1 MVFLISLCLALIFIL
16 VCGDSLKKNPVPFY
30 IGTFAISFLSI
41 FAAWSDMAMPA
52 LIENWIIPIVAGG
65 GLTGAFFAIVMYAGA
80 FPNRSLGAKTF
91 IPLRGPLS
99 IIASINGLGHSVAYG
114 LSYYKKAL
122 NGFSELSTS
131 LIIFIVLSTIMT
143 LIMIPL
149 FITSFVSVRRKMK
162 AVTWKKLQRMAYIFY
177 ALLFVHVMMLMV
189 PPALKGSKGYDI
201 TVFVYVFIY
210 LSYLVCRLAKATGAT
225 AEKLPRK
232 QMVLVSLSLLVATST
247 VAVINANIEKP
258 EEKPDE
264 KLASE
269 KIEQTTDLS
278 ATNTL
283 KDGTFTGEGMGNNG
297 TIAVEVTITGGEISD
312 IVFTKFSDDAEYF
325 DVEKDGKE
333 MIDQVLQAQSAD
345 VDTIA
350 GATYS
355 SEGFLA
361 AVKDALKQAGQ

>member
-1 MVFLISLCLALIFIL
+1 MIFLISLCLALIFTL
-16 VCGDSLKKNPVPFY
+16 VCGDRLRKNPVPFY
-30 IGTFAISFLSI
+30 IGTILISLLSI
-41 FAAWSDMAMPA
+41 FAAWSDLAMPA
-52 LIENWIIPIVAGG
+52 LVEKWIIPIVAGG
-65 GLTGAFFAIVMYAGA
+65 GLTGAFFVIVMYAGA

-143 LIMIPL
+143 LIMLPL

-162 AVTWKKLQRMAYIFY
+162 ATTWKKLQRLAYVFY
-177 ALLFVHVMMLMV
+177 ALLFIHVMMLMV

-210 LSYLVCRLAKATGAT
+210 LSYLVCKVAKVLGKNP
-225 AEKLPRK
+225 EKLPKR
-232 QMVLVSLSLLVATST
+232 QMVAMAVALLVSTIS
-247 VAVINANIEKP
+247 VAVINANVEKP
-258 EEKPDE
+258 VEKVVESVEE
-264 KLASE
+264 S
-269 KIEQTTDLS
+269 IEQTTDLS

-283 KDGTFTGEGMGNNG
+283 KDGTFYGEGMGNNG

-333 MIDQVLQAQSAD
+333 MIDQVLTKQSAD

-361 AVKDALKQAGQ
+361 AVEEALEQAGQ

>member
-1 MVFLISLCLALIFIL
+1 MIFLISLCLALIFTL
-16 VCGDSLKKNPVPFY
+16 VCGDRLRKNPVPFY
-30 IGTFAISFLSI
+30 IGTILISLLSI
-41 FAAWSDMAMPA
+41 FAAWSDLAMPA
-52 LIENWIIPIVAGG
+52 LVEKWIIPIVAGG
-65 GLTGAFFAIVMYAGA
+65 GLTGAFFVIVMYAGA
-80 FPNRSLGAKTF
+80 FPNRSIGAKTF

-99 IIASINGLGHSVAYG
+99 IIASINGLAHSVAYG
-114 LSYYKKAL
+114 MSYYKKAL

-131 LIIFIVLSTIMT
+131 LIVFIVLSTIMT

-162 AVTWKKLQRMAYIFY
+162 ATAWKKLQRLAYVFY
-177 ALLFVHVMMLMV
+177 ALLFIHVMMLMV

-210 LSYLVCRLAKATGAT
+210 LSYLVCRLAKTMFGSK
-225 AEKLPRK
+225 AENLPKR
-232 QMVLVSLSLLVATST
+232 QMAAIAVALLVSTIS
-247 VAVINANIEKP
+247 VAVINANVEKP
-258 EEKPDE
+258 VEKVVESVEE
-264 KLASE
+264 S
-269 KIEQTTDLS
+269 IEQTTDLS

-325 DVEKDGKE
+325 NVEKDGKE
-333 MIDQVLQAQSAD
+333 MIDQVLTKQSAD

-361 AVKDALKQAGQ
+361 AVEEALEQAGQ